1 MLSGRMKWPNRWEML
16 ALMVFGRETSAARPQ
31 FNAQVSTALRPLL
44 IGVSVLP
51 RIMEYYLIVASL

>member
-16 ALMVFGRETSAARPQ
+16 ALMVFGREIY
-31 FNAQVSTALRPLL
+31 AQVSTALRPLL